1 MTVSGDGS
9 SINRRRWRI
18 ILPIVNLVVA
28 VSLLLVGHYQQRNVS
43 PERSAATATGGE
55 WTPAG
60 EAHLSSGT
68 QVAYAINFPA
78 LLVASPLH
86 TVNRTAVIVG
96 FLVALLIVWYIV
108 GRVLDT
114 GIPRPSHKSMAIA
127 AASLIGLLGA
137 IAGVWFA
144 WQAVGAHYLVPP
156 LGAVVWSGAF
166 GVYCISVLRRAVLAH
181 S

>member
-18 ILPIVNLVVA
+18 VLPIVNLVVA
-28 VSLLLVGHYQQRNVS
+28 ASLLLVGNYQQRNVS
-43 PERSAATATGGE
+43 PERSATTATGGE

-60 EAHLSSGT
+60 EAHLSPGT

-96 FLVALLIVWYIV
+96 FLVALLIVWYVV
-108 GRVLDT
+108 GRVLDS
-114 GIPRPSHKSMAIA
+114 GIPRPGHKSMAIA
-127 AASLIGLLGA
+127 AVSLIGVLGA
-137 IAGVWFA
+137 IAGIWFA
-144 WQAVGAHYLVPP
+144 WQAVGMHYLIPP
-156 LGAVVWSGAF
+156 VGALVWSGAF
-166 GVYCISVLRRAVLAH
+166 GAYCITVLRSAVLAR